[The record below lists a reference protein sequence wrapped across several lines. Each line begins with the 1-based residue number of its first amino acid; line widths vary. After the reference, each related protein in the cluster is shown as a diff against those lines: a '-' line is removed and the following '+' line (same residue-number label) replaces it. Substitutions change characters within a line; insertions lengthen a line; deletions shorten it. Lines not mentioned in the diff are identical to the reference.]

1 MKIISH
7 SVGKIKIAEIVSDKM
22 LINNEED
29 GKDLIGNLYY
39 SDFDKFI
46 LYESN
51 INPKFFDLKN
61 GLAGE
66 ILQKFS
72 NFRIRLAIVGEFDKY
87 ESKSL
92 QEFIY
97 ESNKGKQVNFLATL
111 ENALISLSK

>member
-7 SVGKIKIAEIVSDKM
+7 SVRKIKIAEIISDKM
-22 LINNEED
+22 LINNTED

-61 GLAGE
+61 GLAG
-66 ILQKFS
+66 
-72 NFRIRLAIVGEFDKY
+72 
-87 ESKSL
+87 
-92 QEFIY
+92 
-97 ESNKGKQVNFLATL
+97 
-111 ENALISLSK
+111 